1 MTQET
6 REQQIERGDQASR
19 LNEYPAFQTAVNA
32 TISHYT
38 NLWANSEPA
47 DEETRSEAYYALRVV
62 NQITN
67 QINQFVIDG
76 DKAIRI
82 MSQTKETIHGR

>member
-6 REQQIERGDQASR
+6 REQQIDRGHQASR

-38 NLWANSEPA
+38 NLWVNSEPQ
-47 DEETRSEAYYALRVV
+47 DEETRREAYYALRVV

-67 QINQFVIDG
+67 QIDRYVADG
-76 DKAIRI
+76 AQAIRVI
-82 MSQTKETIHGR
+82 SQTKETIHGR